1 MNMKTRKLSAL
12 LALVLALALVLTGC
26 SGGSTSSAGST
37 PADQSKTS
45 APESSEAKA
54 PESSAAKEPA
64 SAPEESEPEAQ
75 AAGGTLRMGAYVLDT
90 QMSNKSP
97 FATSGTFG
105 DMLDILYEPLLTFNE
120 KKGQLE
126 PALANEYS
134 WNDDFTELTFTINP
148 DVKWHDGAAFS
159 AEDVAYTMQVL
170 KDVPTFDQYALWGK
184 LTEVKADGDKVVF
197 VTSQSFTSL
206 PQYLSKVRI
215 VPKHIWEG
223 EDAEN
228 FVNETP
234 VGTGPFAWEKYTVGT
249 SVELAAFKDY
259 WNGAPKV
266 DKMLIVLYNTAPNTT
281 LGLLNG
287 EIDCTTGTI
296 AMSSIPEFTSKE
308 FAQMDIYAGLGNF
321 SVLMNHEN
329 ELLADVAVRKA
340 MAMAINQPELIS
352 RGEYNGV
359 MPTSV
364 GWLPDLFGDYVN
376 EDAKDS
382 LQFDLEAAQKVL
394 EDAGYTKGDDG
405 IYQKDGKRLSFTYHN
420 ASGAPAQQMEAG
432 MIQQWLLNLGVEIIP
447 KLATWPELT
456 SLAQTGK
463 YDLLQMGINFPPD
476 PYAALNSCFNSA
488 MTAPTGESTPGLNY
502 FRYRSEEMDGLLEQ
516 ASGETDEGKLKDLY
530 YQIQDVL
537 AKDYVF
543 LPMYNS
549 SGHIPYYDGASVTG
563 WTDYEAS
570 VKSNR
575 NLINVRPVG

>member
-1 MNMKTRKLSAL
+1 MNMKKRKLSAL
-12 LALVLALALVLTGC
+12 LALVLALVLALSGC
-26 SGGSTSSAGST
+26 SGGTGGSSSASSK
-37 PADQSKTS
+37 AD
-45 APESSEAKA
+45 APESSKAEAPVSSKA
-54 PESSAAKEPA
+54 EEPA
-64 SAPEESEPEAQ
+64 SSAEESEPEAQ
-75 AAGGTLRMGAYVLDT
+75 GTATGGTLRMGAYVLDT

-97 FATSGTFG
+97 FATSGTFT
-105 DMLDILYEPLLTFNE
+105 DMLDILYEPLFTFNE
-120 KKGQLE
+120 KKGELE
-126 PALANEYS
+126 PALATEYS
-134 WNDDFTELTFTINP
+134 WNDGFTELTFTINP
-148 DVKWHDGAAFS
+148 DVKWHDGTAFS
-159 AEDVAYTMQVL
+159 AEDVACTMQIL
-170 KDVPTFDQYALWGK
+170 KDVPTFDQYALWDK
-184 LTEVKADGDKVVF
+184 LSDVKADGDKVVF
-197 VTSQSFTSL
+197 TCSQPFTAL
-206 PQYLSKVRI
+206 PRYLTKVKI
-215 VPKHIWEG
+215 VPKHIWEN

-228 FVNETP
+228 FINETP
-234 VGTGPFAWEKYTVGT
+234 VGTGPFAWDKYTVGT
-249 SVELAAFKDY
+249 SVELTAFKDY

-266 DKMLIVLYNTAPNTT
+266 DKMLIVLYNTSPNTT

-321 SVLMNHEN
+321 SVLINHEN
-329 ELLADVAVRKA
+329 ELLSDVAVRKA

-359 MPTSV
+359 LPTSI
-364 GWLPDLFGDYVN
+364 GWLPDLFGDYVS
-376 EDAKDS
+376 EEAKNS
-382 LQFDLEAAQKVL
+382 LAFDLEAAQKVL

-476 PYAALNSCFNSA
+476 PYAALNSCFNSS
-488 MTAPTGESTPGLNY
+488 MTAPAGESTPGLNY
-502 FRYRSEEMDGLLEQ
+502 FRYRSDEMDGLLEQ
-516 ASGETDEGKLKDLY
+516 ASAETDEEKLKALY
-530 YQIQDVL
+530 YQMQDLL

-549 SGHIPYYDGASVTG
+549 SGHIPYYDGAAVTG

>member
-1 MNMKTRKLSAL
+1 MKKRKLSAL
-12 LALVLALALVLTGC
+12 LALVLAVLLVLSGC
-26 SGGSTSSAGST
+26 SGGTGSSS
-37 PADQSKTS
+37 PASSKAD
-45 APESSEAKA
+45 APESSKAEAPANSKA
-54 PESSAAKEPA
+54 EEPA
-64 SAPEESEPEAQ
+64 PSGEESEPEAQ
-75 AAGGTLRMGAYVLDT
+75 GTATGGTLRIGEYILDT

-97 FATSGTFG
+97 FATSGTFAG
-105 DMLDILYEPLLTFNE
+105 LLEIIYEPLFTYNE
-120 KKGQLE
+120 KTGELE
-126 PALANEYS
+126 PALATEYA
-134 WNDDFTELTFTINP
+134 WNDDFTELTFTINTN
-148 DVKWHDGAAFS
+148 VKWHDGTALS
-159 AEDVAYTMQVL
+159 AEDVVYTMQVL

-184 LTEVKADGDKVVF
+184 LSDVKADGDKVVF
-197 VTSQSFTSL
+197 TCNQSFIAL
-206 PQYLSKVRI
+206 PRYLTKVKI

-234 VGTGPFAWEKYTVGT
+234 IGTGPFVYDKYTVGT
-249 SVELAAFKDY
+249 SVELNAFKDY

-266 DKMLIVLYNTAPNTT
+266 DKLLIVLYNTSPNTT

-287 EIDCTTGTI
+287 EIDCTLGTM

-308 FAQMDIYAGLGNF
+308 GAQMDIYANFGNF
-321 SVLMNHEN
+321 SVLVNHEN
-329 ELLADVAVRKA
+329 ELLSDVAVRKA
-340 MAMAINQPELIS
+340 MAMAINQSDLIS

-359 MPTSV
+359 LPTSI
-364 GWLPDLFGDYVN
+364 GWLPDIFGDYVN
-376 EDAKDS
+376 EDAKNS
-382 LQFDLEAAQKVL
+382 LTFDLEAAQKVL

-463 YDLLQMGINFPPD
+463 FDLLQMGINFPPD
-476 PYAALNSCFNSA
+476 PYAAMNSCFNSS

-502 FRYRSEEMDGLLEQ
+502 FRYRSDEMDGLLEQ
-516 ASGETDEGKLKDLY
+516 ASSETDEEKLKDLY
-530 YQIQDVL
+530 YQMQDVL

-549 SGHIPYYDGASVTG
+549 SGHIPYYDGTTVTG

-570 VKSNR
+570 VKCNR